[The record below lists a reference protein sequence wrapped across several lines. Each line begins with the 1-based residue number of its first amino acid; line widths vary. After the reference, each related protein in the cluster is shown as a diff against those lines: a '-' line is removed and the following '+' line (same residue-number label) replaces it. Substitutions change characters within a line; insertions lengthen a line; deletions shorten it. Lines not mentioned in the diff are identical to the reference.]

1 MRAGIVTQSTTC
13 VDQCFFFEAPRFL
26 PPDFLLERDFALV
39 GLRAADLDFFA
50 LERLPPDFF
59 PADFLPR
66 AALRDLPRL
75 FAFPPDLDFDFAA
88 PDFFELF
95 TAAFFVP
102 PEDFLAAGFFEPPLF
117 GLGAELLGADAARPA
132 IAPITPPTTAPTGPA
147 MLPSTAPVAAPAVC
161 FEMGGIEMF
170 SDDEAESLVGF

>member
-1 MRAGIVTQSTTC
+1 
-13 VDQCFFFEAPRFL
+13 L
-26 PPDFLLERDFALV
+26 PPDFLLGRDFALLD
-39 GLRAADLDFFA
+39 LRAVDFFA
-50 LERLPPDFF
+50 LERL

-75 FAFPPDLDFDFAA
+75 FDFALDLDFAEL
-88 PDFFELF
+88 DFFELF
-95 TAAFFVP
+95 AADFFDP
-102 PEDFLAAGFFEPPLF
+102 LEDFLAAAFFEPPLL

-147 MLPSTAPVAAPAVC
+147 TLPITAPVAAPAVC
-161 FEMGGIEMF
+161 LEMGGIEMF